1 MIAKIRFSAEY
12 GFFNDFLNSILRH
25 NISVYSVHLTDFG
38 FTAVCYAK
46 DYESVAR
53 LARRF
58 QCRVRIKEK
67 KGLYFLFRPYRK
79 RKGILAGVVVFPLLC
94 FFLSCVIWKIEINTD
109 DRQLKN
115 ILAHSLYNQGV
126 YPGNICSKDKL
137 TDVQRRLMLENK
149 NLGYIT
155 LNFYKGILTCEV
167 YSRNEK
173 QNNKSDYSRN
183 DIYSRLT
190 GVVTDIRVYSG
201 FSRVQLGQSVTR
213 GDVLVTSART
223 DDKGRLDIRDTAAY
237 IAGDCEKEY
246 RIFVPYNKTVH
257 LYTGSQRKNVT
268 VSFMGREF
276 KIEENDLSDYTLYTT
291 RRAITPAGLFGFSFP
306 FTIKT
311 DTFSQLEERQIQY
324 DFTEAVKAGENQIRH
339 MINNDTRL
347 LEEYS
352 ARYDYTLSDGGVTVV
367 CIVKGHYIMT

>member
-12 GFFNDFLNSILRH
+12 GFYNDFLNSILRH
-25 NISVYSVHLTDFG
+25 DIVVYSVQLTEFG
-38 FTAVCYAK
+38 FTAICYAK
-46 DYESVAR
+46 DYATIAR
-53 LARRF
+53 QARKF

-79 RKGILAGVVVFPLLC
+79 RKGILAGMVIFPLLC
-94 FFLSCVIWKIEINTD
+94 FLLSCMIWKIDINTENI
-109 DRQLKN
+109 QLKN
-115 ILAHSLYNQGV
+115 TIALSLYNQGI

-137 TDVQRRLMLENK
+137 TDVQRRLMLENED
-149 NLGYIT
+149 LGYIT

-167 YSRNEK
+167 YDRNEK

-190 GVVTDIRVYSG
+190 GVITDIRVYSG
-201 FSRVQLGQSVTR
+201 FPRVQKGQSVTR

-223 DDKGRLDIRDTAAY
+223 DDKGRLDTQDTAAY

-246 RIFVPYNKTVH
+246 GIFIPYNKTVQ
-257 LYTGSQRKNVT
+257 LYTGSQKKNVT
-268 VSFMGREF
+268 INFMGKEF
-276 KIEENDLSDYTLYTT
+276 KIKENDLSDYTSYTI
-291 RRAITPAGLFGFSFP
+291 RQVITPAGLFGFSFP

-311 DTFSQLEERQIQY
+311 ETFSRIEERQIQY
-324 DFTEAVKAGENQIRH
+324 GFTDARKAGENQLRH
-339 MINNDTRL
+339 MIENDNKL

-352 ARYDYTLSDGGVTVV
+352 ARYDYTLSDEGVSVV
-367 CIVKGHYIMT
+367 CTVKGHYIMT